1 MEDSEMYPRSFGW
14 ECQSNLTVQM
24 LG

>member
-1 MEDSEMYPRSFGW
+1 MEDPEMYPESFGW